1 MTDRMLAVVHNGA
14 AEREVSSRE
23 EAFAFARE
31 CGAASVDLW
40 TAPKPAR
47 DWRWSKRFPKLFD
60 DGAKPIKFDV
70 PVPERK
76 GDA

>member
-1 MTDRMLAVVHNGA
+1 MLAVVHKGA
-14 AEREVSSRE
+14 AEREVGSRE

-40 TAPKPAR
+40 TAPQPAR
-47 DWRWSKRFPKLFD
+47 DWRWMPNPKVFD
-60 DGAKPIKFDV
+60 DGSKPITFDV